1 MEIES
6 RLSPRW
12 GNLGVGDLF
21 YRGAVWA
28 RWTSFWV
35 HPGTNSVSGSH
46 LSSGWNI
53 LIHGPQRAEEELIAR
68 QPLCDSLTLQTLLKS
83 CLGRRPT
90 RTSLKLFRVRPHL
103 STPPPLL
110 AKVRIIS
117 NSKRT
122 QLLSLLS
129 QNGKDL
135 NQKLVLANVQWD
147 RKALMLLVGVW
158 IQSQRNLH
166 SLFPQEF
173 YSSGSA
179 LREYPGAVIGF
190 MFEDAHCSII
200 HSSNKFRN
208 YQNIRW

>member
-1 MEIES
+1 MIPLHS
-6 RLSPRW
+6 RHFWRAAW
-12 GNLGVGDLF
+12 GGDLPGLPSNCSVF
-21 YRGAVWA
+21 VP
-28 RWTSFWV
+28 TS
-35 HPGTNSVSGSH
+35 
-46 LSSGWNI
+46 
-53 LIHGPQRAEEELIAR
+53 
-68 QPLCDSLTLQTLLKS
+68 
-83 CLGRRPT
+83 
-90 RTSLKLFRVRPHL
+90 RT
-103 STPPPLL
+103 TPPPLL

-122 QLLSLLS
+122 QLLSLPR

-158 IQSQRNLH
+158 IQSQRNGH

-179 LREYPGAVIGF
+179 LREYPGAAIGF

-208 YQNIRW
+208 YQNIRWEWIGYTNPKNRILNSHSISCFWRIFNDIGKDSTHKMKKGSAAKL